1 MPACDVPT
9 HRSTPMVRGQYLLH
23 PELLET
29 VPFGNSRTA
38 KRLNQRISDT
48 LVDDPRSD
56 PNVSLVV
63 RVFNEAAR
71 LEKLFADIDQ
81 QLYSGEVEV
90 IVVDNCSRDRSAEVA
105 KCHGAEVVTLP
116 RSEFTYPR
124 SMNVGVEAASH
135 DLVFLTVGHA
145 RLSNTHNLH
154 AGARHFNRND
164 NTAGAFGTCLP
175 AEGASYLERW
185 AAAGDPTRFLARP
198 AKPIRKCGLGTLGA
212 TGAMISKR
220 VWTELGRFDE
230 RYQAGGEDTAL
241 AKSMLK
247 AGYRVVQEPAMTVH
261 HSHGLGFRDSVRQY
275 INQLATRAPRQFEEQ
290 RVLARR
296 PDLRA
301 NRLAADTEDRND
313 RPGAG

>member
-1 MPACDVPT
+1 
-9 HRSTPMVRGQYLLH
+9 MVRDQYLLH

-38 KRLNQRISDT
+38 KLLNQRISET

-63 RVFNEAAR
+63 RVFNEAAK
-71 LEKLFADIDQ
+71 LEKLFEDIDK
-81 QLYSGEVEV
+81 QLYSGEVQV

-124 SMNVGVEAASH
+124 SMNVGVEAASN
-135 DLVFLTVGHA
+135 DLVFLTVAHV

-164 NTAGAFGTCLP
+164 KTAGAFGTCLA

-185 AAAGDPTRFLARP
+185 ATAGDPTLFLARP
-198 AKPIRKCGLGTLGA
+198 AKPIRRCGLGTLGA

-247 AGYRVVQEPAMTVH
+247 AGYRVVREPAMTVH
-261 HSHGLGFRDSVRQY
+261 HSHGLGFKDTVKQY
-275 INQLATRAPRQFEEQ
+275 INQIATRAPTQLDKQ
-290 RVLARR
+290 HLMARR

-301 NRLAADTEDRND
+301 NKLASDAEARNSSES
-313 RPGAG
+313 

>member
-1 MPACDVPT
+1 MPACGVPP
-9 HRSTPMVRGQYLLH
+9 HRSTPMVSDQYLLH

-29 VPFGNSRTA
+29 VPFGNSRTT
-38 KRLNQRISDT
+38 KLLNQRISDT
-48 LVDDPRSD
+48 LLDDPRSD
-56 PNVSLVV
+56 PNISLVV
-63 RVFNEAAR
+63 RVFNEAAK
-71 LEKLFADIDQ
+71 LEKLFEDIDK
-81 QLYSGEVEV
+81 QLYSGEVQV

-105 KCHGAEVVTLP
+105 KCHGAEVVMLP

-124 SMNVGVEAASH
+124 SMNLGVEAASH
-135 DLVFLTVGHA
+135 DLVFLTVAHV
-145 RLSNTHNLH
+145 RLSNIHNLH
-154 AGARHFNRND
+154 AGARHFSRND

-185 AAAGDPTRFLARP
+185 AAAGDPTLFLARP
-198 AKPIRKCGLGTLGA
+198 AKPIKKCGLGTLGA

-261 HSHGLGFRDSVRQY
+261 HSHGLGFKDSVKQY
-275 INQLATRAPRQFEEQ
+275 INQRATRAPTQLDEQ
-290 RVLARR
+290 RLMARR

-301 NRLAADTEDRND
+301 NEVAADAEARNSSES
-313 RPGAG
+313 

>member
-1 MPACDVPT
+1 
-9 HRSTPMVRGQYLLH
+9 
-23 PELLET
+23 
-29 VPFGNSRTA
+29 
-38 KRLNQRISDT
+38 
-48 LVDDPRSD
+48 LVDDSRID
-56 PNVSLVV
+56 PNISLVV
-63 RVFNEAAR
+63 RVFNEAAKLER
-71 LEKLFADIDQ
+71 LFEDIDR
-81 QLYSGEVEV
+81 QLYSGEIQI
-90 IVVDNCSRDRSAEVA
+90 IVVDNCSRDGSAEVA
-105 KCHGAEVVTLP
+105 KSHGADVVMLP

-124 SMNVGVEAASH
+124 SMNMGVEAASH
-135 DLVFLTVGHA
+135 DLVFLTVAHA

-154 AGARHFNRND
+154 AGARHFNRSD

-185 AAAGDPTRFLARP
+185 AAAGDPTLFLTRP
-198 AKPIRKCGLGTLGA
+198 ARPIRKCGLGTLGA

-220 VWTELGRFDE
+220 AWTELGRFDE

-261 HSHGLGFRDSVRQY
+261 HSHGLGFKDTVKQY
-275 INQLATRAPRQFEEQ
+275 INQIATRAPRRFDEQ

-301 NRLAADTEDRND
+301 NKLAADAEDRD
-313 RPGAG
+313 LPES

>member
-1 MPACDVPT
+1 MLSD
-9 HRSTPMVRGQYLLH
+9 QYLLH

-38 KRLNQRISDT
+38 KLLNQRISDT
-48 LVDDPRSD
+48 LADDPRSD

-63 RVFNEAAR
+63 RVFNEAAK
-71 LEKLFADIDQ
+71 LEKLFEDIDN
-81 QLYSGEVEV
+81 QLYSGEVQV

-105 KCHGAEVVTLP
+105 KGHGAEVVTLP

-124 SMNVGVEAASH
+124 SMNVGVEAAGN
-135 DLVFLTVGHA
+135 DLVFLTVAHV

-175 AEGASYLERW
+175 GEGASYLERW

-198 AKPIRKCGLGTLGA
+198 AKPIKKCGLGALGA

-220 VWTELGRFDE
+220 HWTELGRFDE
-230 RYQAGGEDTAL
+230 RYQMGGEDTAL

-261 HSHGLGFRDSVRQY
+261 HSHGLGFKDTVKQY
-275 INQLATRAPRQFEEQ
+275 IQQMATRAPTQFDEQ
-290 RVLARR
+290 RLMARR

-301 NRLAADTEDRND
+301 NELASDAEARNSSE
-313 RPGAG
+313 P

>member
-1 MPACDVPT
+1 MPVYDAPA
-9 HRSTPMVRGQYLLH
+9 HRSTPLVSDQYLLH

-38 KRLNQRISDT
+38 KLLNQRISDT

-56 PNVSLVV
+56 PNVSVVV
-63 RVFNEAAR
+63 RVFDEAAK
-71 LEKLFADIDQ
+71 LEKLFEDIDK

-105 KCHGAEVVTLP
+105 KSHGAEVVTLP

-124 SMNVGVEAASH
+124 SMNMGVEAASN
-135 DLVFLTVGHA
+135 DLVFLTVAHV

-185 AAAGDPTRFLARP
+185 AAAGDPTLFLARP
-198 AKPIRKCGLGTLGA
+198 AKPIKKCGLGALGA

-241 AKSMLK
+241 AKLMLK

-261 HSHGLGFRDSVRQY
+261 HSHGLGFKDSVKQY
-275 INQLATRAPRQFEEQ
+275 INQLATRAPRQLDEQ
-290 RVLARR
+290 RLMARR

-301 NRLAADTEDRND
+301 NKLVSDAE
-313 RPGAG
+313 AGNSSES

>member
-1 MPACDVPT
+1 
-9 HRSTPMVRGQYLLH
+9 MVSDQYLLH

-29 VPFGNSRTA
+29 VPFGNLRTA
-38 KRLNQRISDT
+38 KLLNQRISDT

-63 RVFNEAAR
+63 RVFNEAAK
-71 LEKLFADIDQ
+71 LEKLFEDIDK
-81 QLYSGEVEV
+81 QLYSGEVQV

-105 KCHGAEVVTLP
+105 KGHGAEVVTLP

-124 SMNVGVEAASH
+124 SMNVGVEAAGN
-135 DLVFLTVGHA
+135 DLVFLTVAHV

-175 AEGASYLERW
+175 GEGASYLERW
-185 AAAGDPTRFLARP
+185 AAAGDPTLFLARP
-198 AKPIRKCGLGTLGA
+198 AKPIKKCGLGALGA

-241 AKSMLK
+241 AKLMLK
-247 AGYRVVQEPAMTVH
+247 AGYRLVQEPAMTVH
-261 HSHGLGFRDSVRQY
+261 HSHGLGFKDTVKQY
-275 INQLATRAPRQFEEQ
+275 IHQRATRAPTQFDEQ
-290 RVLARR
+290 RLMARR

-301 NRLAADTEDRND
+301 NELALDAEARNSSES
-313 RPGAG
+313 

>member
-1 MPACDVPT
+1 MAAVDVPT
-9 HRSTPMVRGQYLLH
+9 HWSTPMASNQYLLH
-23 PELLET
+23 PELLES
-29 VPFGNSRTA
+29 VPFGKLRTA
-38 KRLNQRISDT
+38 KLLSQRITDT
-48 LVDDPRSD
+48 LVDDPRND
-56 PNVSLVV
+56 PNISLVV
-63 RVFNEAAR
+63 RVFNEAAK
-71 LEKLFADIDQ
+71 LEKLFEDIDR

-90 IVVDNCSRDRSAEVA
+90 IVVDNCSRDRSVEVA
-105 KCHGAEVVTLP
+105 RAHGAEVVMLP

-124 SMNVGVEAASH
+124 SMNLGVEAAGH
-135 DLVFLTVGHA
+135 DLVFLTVAHA
-145 RLSNTHNLH
+145 RLSSNHNLH
-154 AGARHFNRND
+154 AGARHFSRSD

-185 AAAGDPTRFLARP
+185 AAAGDPTLFLAGP

-220 VWTELGRFDE
+220 IWTELGRFDE

-247 AGYRVVQEPAMTVH
+247 AGYRVIQEPAMTVH
-261 HSHGLGFRDSVRQY
+261 HSHGLGFKDSVKQY
-275 INQLATRAPRQFEEQ
+275 INQLATRAPRRFDEQ

-301 NRLAADTEDRND
+301 NKLAADGKGRDSSE
-313 RPGAG
+313 P

>member
-9 HRSTPMVRGQYLLH
+9 HRSTPMVSDQYLLH

-38 KRLNQRISDT
+38 KLLNQRISDT

-63 RVFNEAAR
+63 RAFNEAAK
-71 LEKLFADIDQ
+71 LEKLFEDIDK
-81 QLYSGEVEV
+81 QLYSGEVQV

-124 SMNVGVEAASH
+124 SMNVGVEAASN
-135 DLVFLTVGHA
+135 DLVFLTVAHV

-175 AEGASYLERW
+175 DEGASYLEKW
-185 AAAGDPTRFLARP
+185 AAAGDPTLFLARR
-198 AKPIRKCGLGTLGA
+198 AKPIRKCGLGALGA

-220 VWTELGRFDE
+220 VWTELGGFDE

-247 AGYRVVQEPAMTVH
+247 AGYRVVREPAMTVH
-261 HSHGLGFRDSVRQY
+261 HSHGLGFEDTVRQY
-275 INQLATRAPRQFEEQ
+275 INQIATRAPRQFDE
-290 RVLARR
+290 RRLMARR

-301 NRLAADTEDRND
+301 NKLAADAEARSSSES
-313 RPGAG
+313 

>member
-1 MPACDVPT
+1 
-9 HRSTPMVRGQYLLH
+9 MVSDQYLLH

-38 KRLNQRISDT
+38 KLLNQRVSDT
-48 LVDDPRSD
+48 LVDDPRID
-56 PNVSLVV
+56 PNISLVV
-63 RVFNEAAR
+63 RVFNEAAKLER
-71 LEKLFADIDQ
+71 LFEDIDR
-81 QLYSGEVEV
+81 QLYSGEIQI
-90 IVVDNCSRDRSAEVA
+90 IVVDNCSRDGSAEVA
-105 KCHGAEVVTLP
+105 KSHGADVVMLP

-124 SMNVGVEAASH
+124 SMNMGVEAASH
-135 DLVFLTVGHA
+135 DLVFLTVAHA

-154 AGARHFNRND
+154 AGARHFNRSD

-185 AAAGDPTRFLARP
+185 AAAGDPTLFLTRP
-198 AKPIRKCGLGTLGA
+198 ARPIRKCGLGTLGA

-220 VWTELGRFDE
+220 AWTELGCFDE

-261 HSHGLGFRDSVRQY
+261 HSHGLGFKDTVKQY
-275 INQLATRAPRQFEEQ
+275 INQIATRAPRRFDEQ

-301 NRLAADTEDRND
+301 NKLAADAEDRD
-313 RPGAG
+313 LPES

>member
-1 MPACDVPT
+1 MRATDAPA
-9 HRSTPMVRGQYLLH
+9 HRSTRMVRDQYLLH

-29 VPFGNSRTA
+29 VPFGNLRTA
-38 KRLNQRISDT
+38 KMLNQRISET

-63 RVFNEAAR
+63 RVFNEAAK
-71 LEKLFADIDQ
+71 LEKLFEDIDKQ
-81 QLYSGEVEV
+81 IYGGEVQV
-90 IVVDNCSRDRSAEVA
+90 IIVDNCSRDKSVEVA
-105 KCHGAEVVTLP
+105 KCHGAEVVMLP

-124 SMNVGVEAASH
+124 SMNVGVEAAGH
-135 DLVFLTVGHA
+135 DLVFLTVAHV

-175 AEGASYLERW
+175 AEAASYLERW
-185 AAAGDPTRFLARP
+185 SAAGDPTLFLARP
-198 AKPIRKCGLGTLGA
+198 AKAIKKCGLGTLGA

-220 VWTELGRFDE
+220 VWTELGCFDE

-261 HSHGLGFRDSVRQY
+261 HSHGLGFRDSVKQY
-275 INQLATRAPRQFEEQ
+275 INQLATRAPRQLDEQ
-290 RVLARR
+290 RLM
-296 PDLRA
+296 
-301 NRLAADTEDRND
+301 
-313 RPGAG
+313 

>member
-1 MPACDVPT
+1 MPACGVPT
-9 HRSTPMVRGQYLLH
+9 HRSAPMVSDPYLLH

-29 VPFGNSRTA
+29 VPFGNARTA
-38 KRLNQRISDT
+38 KLLNRRISDT
-48 LVDDPRSD
+48 LVDDPRRD

-63 RVFNEAAR
+63 RVFNEAAK
-71 LEKLFADIDQ
+71 LEKLFEDINR
-81 QLYSGEVEV
+81 QLYSGEVQV
-90 IVVDNCSRDRSAEVA
+90 IVVDNYSRDRSVEVA
-105 KCHGAEVVTLP
+105 KRHGAEVVMLP

-124 SMNVGVEAASH
+124 SMNLGVEAASH
-135 DLVFLTVGHA
+135 DLVFLTVAHV
-145 RLSNTHNLH
+145 RLSSTHNLH
-154 AGARHFNRND
+154 AGARHFRND

-185 AAAGDPTRFLARP
+185 AAAGDPTLFLARP
-198 AKPIRKCGLGTLGA
+198 AKPIKNCGLGTLGA

-241 AKSMLK
+241 AKLMLK

-261 HSHGLGFRDSVRQY
+261 HSHGLGFKDAVKQY
-275 INQLATRAPRQFEEQ
+275 INQRATRAPTQLDEQ
-290 RVLARR
+290 RLMARR

-301 NRLAADTEDRND
+301 NERAADAETRNSSES
-313 RPGAG
+313 

>member
-1 MPACDVPT
+1 MAACGVPP
-9 HRSTPMVRGQYLLH
+9 HRSTPMVSDQYLLH

-29 VPFGNSRTA
+29 VPFGNARTA
-38 KRLNQRISDT
+38 KLLNQRVRDT
-48 LVDDPRSD
+48 LADDPRSD
-56 PNVSLVV
+56 PNVTLVV
-63 RVFNEAAR
+63 RVFNEAAK
-71 LEKLFADIDQ
+71 LEKLFEDIDK
-81 QLYSGEVEV
+81 QLYSGEVQV

-135 DLVFLTVGHA
+135 DLVFLTVAHV
-145 RLSNTHNLH
+145 RLSSTHNLH

-185 AAAGDPTRFLARP
+185 AAAGDPTLFLARP
-198 AKPIRKCGLGTLGA
+198 AKPINKCGLGTLGA
-212 TGAMISKR
+212 TGAMISKQ
-220 VWTELGRFDE
+220 VWAELGRFDE
-230 RYQAGGEDTAL
+230 HYQAGGEDTAL
-241 AKSMLK
+241 AKLMLK

-261 HSHGLGFRDSVRQY
+261 HSHGLGFKDSVKQY
-275 INQLATRAPRQFEEQ
+275 MNQRATRAPTQLDEQ
-290 RVLARR
+290 RLMARR

-301 NRLAADTEDRND
+301 NELVAEAEARNSSE
-313 RPGAG
+313 P